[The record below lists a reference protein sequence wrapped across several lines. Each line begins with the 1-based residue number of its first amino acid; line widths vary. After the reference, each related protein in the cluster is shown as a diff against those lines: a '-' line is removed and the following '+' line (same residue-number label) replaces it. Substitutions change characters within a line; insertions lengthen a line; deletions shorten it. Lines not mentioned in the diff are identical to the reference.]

1 MITTTL
7 NAIRAQHPCADGW
20 EKLLRHLGKTTPDDE
35 PLPLV
40 TILESNGIDDALWCL
55 RTVAGYDKEKRLFA
69 VWCARQVVHQMTDPR
84 SIAAIDVA
92 ERFAYGEATQE
103 ELEAARAAAR
113 AASHAAN
120 ARVASVACMLACYAV
135 APNGEQ
141 TASRAAALAAAWADS
156 NPRNNATVPAATS
169 RAAQAEKFKEIFG

>member
-7 NAIRAQHPCADGW
+7 NAIRAQQPCADGW
-20 EKLLRHLGKTTPDDE
+20 EKLLHRLGKTAPDDD

-40 TILESNGIDDALWCL
+40 TVLESNGIDDALWCL
-55 RTVAGYDKEKRLFA
+55 RTVAGYDKEKRLFT
-69 VWCARQVVHQMTDPR
+69 VWCVRQVQHLATDPR
-84 SIAAIDVA
+84 SIAALDVA

-135 APNGEQ
+135 APNREQ
-141 TASRAAALAAAWADS
+141 TASRAAALAAAWAES
-156 NPRNNATVPAATS
+156 NPRNNATVHATTS